1 MNKDVHKKVGTAKK
15 LESMGYPTTVKT
27 ACSWV
32 QLSNLS
38 HSQAWQKATK
48 IADFTHL
55 MPLEG
60 VTLACIIKKSDTR
73 FRLVW
78 IFMTL
83 NDYTHFT
90 VNRFFGVILYKIEW
104 RQLRNVSSMQTIAQ
118 LDSISWMY
126 ICAQKTEIVHFE
138 TVSEI
143 CVFRRFDPPRSCL
156 RPSQRLLWSIV
167 LIQKKLESLS

>member
-1 MNKDVHKKVGTAKK
+1 
-15 LESMGYPTTVKT
+15 MGYPTTVKT

-38 HSQAWQKATK
+38 HSQAWQDKATK

-60 VTLACIIKKSDTR
+60 VTLACIIKNQTR
-73 FRLVW
+73 AFDWYEFLW
-78 IFMTL
+78 LWMT
-83 NDYTHFT
+83 THFT
-90 VNRFFGVILYKIEW
+90 VISVNRFFGVILYKIEW
-104 RQLRNVSSMQTIAQ
+104 RQLRNVSSMQTIAR
-118 LDSISWMY
+118 LYISWIY
-126 ICAQKTEIVHFE
+126 ITDCAQITEIVHFE

-167 LIQKKLESLS
+167 LIQKN